1 MLCHRRSTLLLSAGL
16 HNAKVILYAPPDRT
30 MSLLDKAGSYTALDI
45 SPDGRMVITGALS
58 ELRLVVLVYDEGVQS
73 VVLQGEPST

>member
-1 MLCHRRSTLLLSAGL
+1 
-16 HNAKVILYAPPDRT
+16 